1 MTECA
6 KEFQGEHEFRL
17 FCKPEGKVT
26 LRTMES
32 VEVRLEGDMIIID
45 LRAREFLRNMVR
57 RIVSALDQV
66 GQGRASAEE
75 VRSALQGKGRSLG
88 LAEAEGLFLMDVD
101 HGLDMRSGQ
110 LGPMVEKVAEERDRA
125 MVRWQFNQLL
135 LEKAYL
141 AR

>member
-1 MTECA
+1 
-6 KEFQGEHEFRL
+6 
-17 FCKPEGKVT
+17 
-26 LRTMES
+26 
-32 VEVRLEGDMIIID
+32 
-45 LRAREFLRNMVR
+45 
-57 RIVSALDQV
+57 
-66 GQGRASAEE
+66 